1 MKKIAVFP
9 GSFDPI
15 TKGHFSVVEKAKDL
29 FDEIYIAVGK
39 NTSKQAYFSNE
50 EKVSMAEKTF
60 RDFPSVKVVQ
70 FEGLTV
76 DLCQSLG
83 AKYILRGLRNG
94 IDFEYE
100 KNIALLNNEMNN
112 EVETIFII
120 SSPEFQAINSRIIR
134 EIMKSG
140 GDVSKFLPFEM

>member
-15 TKGHFSVVEKAKDL
+15 TKGHFSVVEKAIDL

-50 EKVSMAEKTF
+50 EKVEMAEKAF
-60 RDFPSVKVVQ
+60 RNFPTVKVIQ

-76 DLCQSLG
+76 DVCTSLG

-100 KNIALLNNEMNN
+100 KNIALLNNEMNG
-112 EVETIFII
+112 EIETVFII